1 MYTNLGKSMR
11 TVLLLVTISSLML
24 WSCKNES
31 LDIAQDQVEK
41 VLTEYGKAN
50 PETEAVI
57 HTNLGDIHLRLF
69 TETPL
74 HRANFVRMIKGGH
87 YKKGHFYRIIGSFM
101 VQGGSETEGKY
112 NYLVPNEISPERLH
126 KYGALAMAHYDENNP
141 NNNSS
146 PTEFYIVRG
155 RRFLNEDL
163 EELAENYSP
172 EQLKIF
178 ETIGGAPNLD
188 GKYTVFGEVTKGMDI
203 IEKLSEVR
211 TRGEDEPEQ
220 KIRFSLELK

>member
-1 MYTNLGKSMR
+1 MR
-11 TVLLLVTISSLML
+11 TILLFACLGSFFL
-24 WSCKNES
+24 WSCQNQNLE
-31 LDIAQDQVEK
+31 IPQDQVEK

-57 HTNLGDIHLRLF
+57 HTDLGDVHLRLY

-74 HRANFVRMIKGGH
+74 HRANFVRMIKAGYFKQGL
-87 YKKGHFYRIIGSFM
+87 FYRIISSFM
-101 VQGGSETEGKY
+101 VQGGSATKVDY
-112 NYLVPNEISPERLH
+112 QFLIPNEIDPSRIH
-126 KYGALAMAHYDENNP
+126 KYGALAMAHYDEGNP

-146 PTEFYIVRG
+146 ATEFYIVRG

-163 EELAENYSP
+163 QELADKYP
-172 EQLKIF
+172 AEQLKIL

-188 GKYTVFGEVTKGMDI
+188 GRYTVFGEVTKGMEI
-203 IEKLSEVR
+203 IEKFSEVR

-220 KIRFSLELK
+220 KIRFSVELK

>member
-1 MYTNLGKSMR
+1 MR
-11 TVLLLVTISSLML
+11 VLLIFACISCCF
-24 WSCKNES
+24 WSCKNEN
-31 LDIAQDQVEK
+31 LEIPQDQVAQ
-41 VLTEYGKAN
+41 VLTEYGKTN

-57 HTNLGDIHLRLF
+57 HTNQGDIHLRLY

-74 HRANFVRMIKGGH
+74 HRANFVRMIKAGH

-112 NYLVPNEISPERLH
+112 QYLVPNEISPERLH
-126 KYGALAMAHYDENNP
+126 KYGALAMAHFDEGNP

-146 PTEFYIVRG
+146 ATEFYIVRG

-163 EELAENYSP
+163 EELAENHTA

-203 IEKLSEVR
+203 VEKLSEVR
-211 TRGEDEPEQ
+211 TRGEDEPEV

>member
-1 MYTNLGKSMR
+1 MR
-11 TVLLLVTISSLML
+11 VLLIFACISCCF
-24 WSCKNES
+24 WACKNEN
-31 LDIAQDQVEK
+31 LEIPQDQVVQ
-41 VLTEYGKAN
+41 VLTEYGKTN

-57 HTNLGDIHLRLF
+57 HTNQGDIHLRLY

-74 HRANFVRMIKGGH
+74 HRANFVRMIKAGH
-87 YKKGHFYRIIGSFM
+87 YKKSHFYRIIGSFM

-112 NYLVPNEISPERLH
+112 QYLVPNEISPERLH
-126 KYGALAMAHYDENNP
+126 KYGALAMAHFDEGNP

-146 PTEFYIVRG
+146 ATEFYIVRG

-163 EELAENYSP
+163 DELAEKYTP

-203 IEKLSEVR
+203 VEKLSEVR
-211 TRGEDEPEQ
+211 TRGEDEPEL

>member
-1 MYTNLGKSMR
+1 MR
-11 TVLLLVTISSLML
+11 TVLLWVSICSWML

-31 LDIAQDQVEK
+31 LDIPQDQVTQ
-41 VLTEYGKAN
+41 VLTEYAKTN

-57 HTNLGDIHLRLF
+57 HTTMGDIHLKLF
-69 TETPL
+69 KETPL

-87 YKKGHFYRIIGSFM
+87 YKNGHFYRIIGSFM
-101 VQGGSETEGKY
+101 VQGGSETEAKY
-112 NYLVPNEISPERLH
+112 NFLVPNEISSERLH
-126 KYGALAMAHYDENNP
+126 KYGALAMAHFDEGNP

-146 PTEFYIVRG
+146 PTEFYVVRG

-163 EELAENYSP
+163 EELAEKYTP

-188 GKYTVFGEVTKGMDI
+188 GKYTVFGAVTQGMDI

-220 KIRFSLELK
+220 KIRFSIELK

>member
-1 MYTNLGKSMR
+1 MR
-11 TVLLLVTISSLML
+11 SVFFSVGICWLLLTACQNQNLEIPQ
-24 WSCKNES
+24 N
-31 LDIAQDQVEK
+31 QVAK
-41 VLTEYGKAN
+41 VLTEYGKEN

-57 HTNLGDIHLRLF
+57 HTNKGDIHLRLF

-74 HRANFVRMIKGGH
+74 HRANFVRMIKAGH
-87 YKKGHFYRIIGSFM
+87 YKQGHFYRIIGSFM

-112 NYLVPNEISPERLH
+112 RYLVPNEVSPERLH
-126 KYGALAMAHYDENNP
+126 KYGALAMAHYDEGNP
-141 NNNSS
+141 ENNSS
-146 PTEFYIVRG
+146 ATEFYIVRG

-163 EELAENYSP
+163 TDLAEKYSP

-203 IEKLSEVR
+203 IEKFSEVR

>member
-1 MYTNLGKSMR
+1 MR
-11 TVLLLVTISSLML
+11 VLIILACITCGF
-24 WSCKNES
+24 WSCKNEN
-31 LDIAQDQVEK
+31 LEIPQDQVAK
-41 VLTEYGKAN
+41 VLSDYGKAN

-57 HTNLGDIHLRLF
+57 HTNQGDIHLRLY

-74 HRANFVRMIKGGH
+74 HRANFIRLIKAGH
-87 YKKGHFYRIIGSFM
+87 YKKGHFYRIISSFM
-101 VQGGSETEGKY
+101 VQGGSETEG
-112 NYLVPNEISPERLH
+112 NYQYMVPNEISPKRLH
-126 KYGALAMAHYDENNP
+126 KYGALAMAHFDEGNP

-146 PTEFYIVRG
+146 ATEFYIVRG

-163 EELAENYSP
+163 EELAEKYNA
-172 EQLKIF
+172 EELKIF

-203 IEKLSEVR
+203 VEKLSEVR
-211 TRGEDEPEQ
+211 TRGDDEPEL